1 MEKVVVEVP
10 KLQIPL
16 VKEESGD
23 GSPQILPL
31 SPQPPLSR
39 ESSSERI
46 QLPVTI
52 HSIIAETTNDVS
64 GAKLKEIHAVKY
76 NLILY
81 ISCTLF
87 QMPHP

>member
-1 MEKVVVEVP
+1 MEKNVVEVP

-23 GSPQILPL
+23 GSPQIFSS
-31 SPQPPLSR
+31 SPQPSLSR
-39 ESSSERI
+39 ESSSDRI

-64 GAKLKEIHAVKY
+64 CAKL
-76 NLILY
+76 
-81 ISCTLF
+81 
-87 QMPHP
+87 